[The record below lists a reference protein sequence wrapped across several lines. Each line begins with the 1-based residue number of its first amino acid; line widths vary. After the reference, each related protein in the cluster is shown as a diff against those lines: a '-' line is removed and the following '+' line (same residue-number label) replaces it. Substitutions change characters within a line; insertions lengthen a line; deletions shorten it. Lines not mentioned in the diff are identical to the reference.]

1 LPTRGKFVALYTR
14 LNARQ
19 TVAIAFNSVADA
31 VKNYSKSDL
40 PLGAKLAIPA
50 TLLALPFAG
59 GHAAGIAAFGTAVG
73 VPVLLL
79 IFIGTAG
86 ITAIIEAC
94 ATNEAARAYVENVM
108 AHVARD
114 EAFRRFRA
122 AMRRGEQGPPGSHH
136 FGARCRPI
144 KKQS

>member
-1 LPTRGKFVALYTR
+1 VA
-14 LNARQ
+14 
-19 TVAIAFNSVADA
+19 VAFNSVADT

-50 TLLALPFAG
+50 TLLVLPFAA
-59 GHAAGIAAFGTAVG
+59 GHAAGVVAFGTAVG

-94 ATNEAARAYVENVM
+94 APNDVAGAYVE
-108 AHVARD
+108 
-114 EAFRRFRA
+114 
-122 AMRRGEQGPPGSHH
+122 S
-136 FGARCRPI
+136 
-144 KKQS
+144 